1 MINFFFFEYKFFH
14 PNLSIICIKQ
24 FSLVAISDAELIH
37 RLISGEDQ
45 AFRQLIETYQSMVFK
60 TCFHIL
66 HHKEDA
72 EDIAQDVFIEI
83 FESIHQFRKESR
95 LSTWLYRI
103 AINKSLNHIR
113 RNKVRSVFSSL
124 DHFFSR
130 EKNTTLD
137 PEDPSSDNSPESIDY
152 SERVTIMQKAIDS
165 LPENQ
170 RIAFTLNKYDELS
183 YQEIASVMELSLSSV
198 ESLIH
203 RAKLNL
209 QKKLVNYYK
218 N

>member
-1 MINFFFFEYKFFH
+1 M
-14 PNLSIICIKQ
+14 
-24 FSLVAISDAELIH
+24 AISDAELIH
-37 RLISGEDQ
+37 RLINGEEQ
-45 AFRQLIETYQSMVFK
+45 AFRQLIEIYQAMVFK

-66 HHKEDA
+66 RNREDA

-113 RNKVRSVFSSL
+113 RNKFKLLISSL

-130 EKNTTLD
+130 DKNTGFD
-137 PEDPSSDNSPESIDY
+137 PEDPSAGNSPENIDY
-152 SERVTIMQKAIDS
+152 TERAHIMQKAVES

-170 RIAFTLNKYDELS
+170 RIAFTLSKYDELS

-203 RAKLNL
+203 RAKMNL